1 MNGVPKTTEQYI
13 SHIPA
18 LHTLAAAGWTFMSAE
33 ECLSARGSNREVL
46 LPNML
51 VEVLRKRR
59 FEYRGGEYPLS
70 TNAIEQIVR
79 ELSDA
84 SLHEGLVSSNERFYD
99 KLCLGVTVTEFID
112 GKKHSPTIPIIDWKN
127 PESNSFI
134 VTEELEVLRT
144 GGDRTRRPD
153 VVCYVNGIPL
163 AVVEA
168 KRPDSGNPSKSMID
182 EGISQH
188 LRNQGRDEIPHL
200 FVYSQLLL
208 SVDGT
213 DGRYATTATPA
224 KFWARW
230 REEEFD
236 EDRFSEIKNTP
247 LSDETKDSIFANR
260 PAETRKHFDKL
271 WSEGQSPTD
280 QDRLIVSLLSPRRLL
295 EFVRGYVLFDNRK
308 GKGKIAARYQQFF
321 GVRSLVSAIEKGR
334 GGKEPRGGVVWHT
347 TGSGKSLTMIF
358 LCKALLLHP
367 TLADSRFVVV
377 TDRIDLEKQLARTF
391 LAGGA
396 FGSATAGSKVAA
408 RAKASSGKNL
418 ARRIGAGNERIVFS
432 IVDKFATAS
441 KLPECR
447 NESENIVVLVDEGHR
462 SHEGETH
469 QRMRRALPNACY
481 VAFTGTPLLKEE
493 KTEKRFGPIVHAY
506 TMRRAV
512 EDGAVTPLLY
522 EERVP
527 ELNVDE
533 AAVDEWFEQITAD
546 LSETQKTDITTRW
559 ERAGVYGSAGR
570 IRLIAW
576 DIAVHFS
583 ENFKKLGRGLKG
595 QVATRNRTSA
605 IRYKKYLDETGLVTS
620 EVVISPPD
628 TREGHSEVDEVSE
641 IQEWWEK
648 NVRGNPRDREREVID
663 RFGTGGPPDLLIV
676 VDKLLTGFDEPR
688 NAVLYIDK
696 PLKDHAVIQAVARVN
711 RLHEEKTHGLLVDY
725 RGILKELDASI
736 GEYRN
741 LADRTQCGYD
751 VDDLEGLYG
760 RVDAEYK
767 RLPVLRDRLL
777 EIFSPVRDGAGVEEY
792 RRVLVPRHEEDAE
805 GGSYDARRKTRED
818 FYAALTE
825 FGMCLKTALAS
836 RSFFEDR
843 CFPESLIET
852 YKRELRFFT
861 VLRQIAR
868 RDAGETDYDYG
879 AYEAQ
884 IRKLVDERIE
894 GCIVH
899 ASEIRVP
906 VGELG
911 GGGDDEDPE
920 EWSEQKTRNETEI
933 IRSRIERT
941 IGEMEDDPYA
951 REVFSELLKK
961 AIEEAEGKFG
971 LQLYL
976 PFRELEK
983 KVVARDVET
992 VPGDLADNLRARACY
1007 GVFRLVLG
1015 EDRFESL
1022 DEGELE
1028 EIVRECFHVDEVVRD
1043 AVSAHSLNPQGMEKE
1058 IRKTLLP
1065 RLFGIV
1071 GLADAKKIIERVI
1084 HIARVNRSRGAF

>member
-13 SHIPA
+13 SHVPA

-33 ECLSARGSNREVL
+33 ECLSARGSTREVL
-46 LPNML
+46 LPNVL

-79 ELSDA
+79 ELSDT
-84 SLHEGLVSSNERFYD
+84 SLQEGLLLSNERLYD

-127 PESNSFI
+127 PEANSFI

-144 GGDRTRRPD
+144 DGDRTRRPD
-153 VVCYVNGIPL
+153 MVCYVNGIPL
-163 AVVEA
+163 AVIEA
-168 KRPDSGNPSKSMID
+168 KRPDSGNPNKSMID

-188 LRNQGRDEIPHL
+188 LRNQGRDEIPRL

-236 EDRFSEIKNTP
+236 EDHFSETKNAP
-247 LSDETKDSIFANR
+247 ISDEAKTSILASR
-260 PAETRKHFDKL
+260 PAETRKHFAKL
-271 WSEGQSPTD
+271 WSERQSPTG
-280 QDRLIVSLLSPRRLL
+280 QDKLIVSLLSPRRLL
-295 EFVRGYVLFDNRK
+295 EFVRGYVLFDDRK

-321 GVRSLVSAIEKGR
+321 GVRSLVGAIEKGR
-334 GGKEPRGGVVWHT
+334 GGKGPRGGVVWHT

-358 LCKALLLHP
+358 FCKALLLHP
-367 TLADSRFVVV
+367 KLADSRFVVV
-377 TDRIDLEKQLARTF
+377 TDRVDLEKQLARTF

-396 FGSATAGSKVAA
+396 FGSATAGSKAAA

-432 IVDKFATAS
+432 IIDKFATAS

-462 SHEGETH
+462 GHEGETH
-469 QRMRRALPNACY
+469 QRMRQALPNACY

-512 EDGAVTPLLY
+512 EDGAVAPLLY
-522 EERVP
+522 EARAS
-527 ELNVDE
+527 ELDVDE
-533 AAVDEWFEQITAD
+533 AAVDKWFGEITAD
-546 LSETQKTDITTRW
+546 LSEAQRTDIKRRW
-559 ERAGVYGSAGR
+559 RRAGSVYESASR

-595 QVATRNRTSA
+595 QVATQNRTSA
-605 IRYKKYLDETGLVTS
+605 IRYKKHLDETGLVTS

-628 TREGHSEVDEVSE
+628 TREGHSEVDEGSE

-663 RFGTGGPPDLLIV
+663 RFGTDGPPDLLIV

-696 PLKDHAVIQAVARVN
+696 PLRDHAVIQAVARVN
-711 RLHEEKTHGLLVDY
+711 RLHEEKPHGLLVDY
-725 RGILKELDASI
+725 RGILEELDMSI
-736 GEYRN
+736 EKYRD
-741 LADRTQCGYD
+741 LAVRTQSGYD
-751 VDDLEGLYG
+751 VDDIERLYG

-767 RLPVLRDRLL
+767 RLPVLRDQLL
-777 EIFSPVRDGAGVEEY
+777 KIFSPVKDGAGIEEY
-792 RRVLVPRHEEDAE
+792 RRVLVPRYEEDAE
-805 GGSYDARRKTRED
+805 GGSYDARRKIRED

-825 FGMCLKTALAS
+825 FGMCLKTALSS
-836 RSFFEDR
+836 RSFFDDRR

-894 GCIVH
+894 GRMVH
-899 ASEIRVP
+899 ASEARVP

-911 GGGDDEDPE
+911 GGDEDPE

-933 IRSRIERT
+933 IRSRIKRT
-941 IGEMEDDPYA
+941 IEEMEDDPYA

-971 LQLYL
+971 PQMYL

-992 VPGDLADNLRARACY
+992 VPGDFADNLRARACY

-1022 DEGELE
+1022 GEVELE
-1028 EIVRECFHVDEVVRD
+1028 EVVRECFHMDEVVRD
-1043 AVSAHSLNPQGMEKE
+1043 AVSAHSLNPRETEKE

-1065 RLFGIV
+1065 GLFRIV
-1071 GLADAKKIIERVI
+1071 GLGDAKEIIERVI

>member
-1 MNGVPKTTEQYI
+1 MVNGVPKTTEQYI
-13 SHIPA
+13 SHVPA
-18 LHTLAAAGWTFMSAE
+18 LHTLIAAGWTFMSAE
-33 ECLSARGSNREVL
+33 ECLSVRGSTREVL
-46 LPNML
+46 LPDVL

-59 FEYRGGEYPLS
+59 FEYRGGEYSLS

-79 ELSDA
+79 ELSDT
-84 SLHEGLVSSNERFYD
+84 SLHEGLLSSNERLYD
-99 KLCLGVTVTEFID
+99 KLCLGITVTEFID
-112 GKKHSPTIPIIDWKN
+112 GRKHSTTIPIIDWKN
-127 PESNSFI
+127 PEANSFI

-144 GGDRTRRPD
+144 GGGRTRRPD
-153 VVCYVNGIPL
+153 IVCYVNGIPL
-163 AVVEA
+163 AVIEA
-168 KRPDSGNPSKSMID
+168 KRPDSGNPNKSMID

-188 LRNQGRDEIPHL
+188 LRNQGRDEIPRL

-236 EDRFSEIKNTP
+236 EDRFSEVKNAP
-247 LSDETKDSIFANR
+247 VSDETKASIFASR
-260 PAETRKHFDKL
+260 PAEMREHFDKL
-271 WSEGQSPTD
+271 WSEKRAPTD
-280 QDRLIVSLLSPRRLL
+280 QDKLIISLLSPGRLL
-295 EFVRGYVLFDNRK
+295 EFVRFYVLFDGR
-308 GKGKIAARYQQFF
+308 GSKIVARYQQFF
-321 GVRSLVSAIEKGR
+321 GVRSLVSTIEKSR

-377 TDRIDLEKQLARTF
+377 TDRIDLEKQLSRTF

-396 FGSATAGSKVAA
+396 FGSATAGSKAA
-408 RAKASSGKNL
+408 DRAKASSGKDL

-432 IVDKFATAS
+432 IIDKFATAS

-527 ELNVDE
+527 ELDISR
-533 AAVDEWFEQITAD
+533 AAVDEWFEKITAD
-546 LSETQKTDITTRW
+546 ISETQKADLKKRW
-559 ERAGVYGSAGR
+559 GRAGSVYGSANR
-570 IRLIAW
+570 IRLVAW

-595 QVATRNRTSA
+595 QVATQNRASA
-605 IRYKKYLDETGLVTS
+605 IRYKKCLDETGLVTS

-628 TREGHSEVDEVSE
+628 TREGRSEVDEVSE

-648 NVRGNPRDREREVID
+648 NIRGNSRDYEREVID
-663 RFGTGGPPDLLIV
+663 RFATGGPPDLLIV

-696 PLKDHAVIQAVARVN
+696 QLKEHAVIQAVARVN
-711 RLHEEKTHGLLVDY
+711 RLHEAKPHGLLVDY

-736 GEYRN
+736 EKYRD
-741 LADRTQCGYD
+741 LADRTQRGYD
-751 VDDLEGLYG
+751 IGDLEGLYS

-767 RLPVLRDRLL
+767 RLPGLRDRLL
-777 EIFSPVRDGAGVEEY
+777 GIFSSVKKGGGIEEY
-792 RRVLVPRHEEDAE
+792 RRVLVPRYEEDAE
-805 GGSYDARRKTRED
+805 GGSYDARRKDRED

-825 FGMCLKTALAS
+825 FGMCLKAALSS

-843 CFPESLIET
+843 CFPESLIEA
-852 YKRELRFFT
+852 YKQELRFFT
-861 VLRQIAR
+861 ALRQIAR

-879 AYEAQ
+879 AYESQ

-894 GCIVH
+894 GRMVH
-899 ASEIRVP
+899 ASETRVP
-906 VGELG
+906 VGELAVG
-911 GGGDDEDPE
+911 DEDPKK
-920 EWSEQKTRNETEI
+920 WSEQKTRNETEI
-933 IRSRIERT
+933 IKSRIKRT
-941 IGEMEDDPYA
+941 IEGMEDDPYA

-971 LQLYL
+971 LQMYL

-983 KVVARDVET
+983 KVEARDVET
-992 VPGDLADNLRARACY
+992 VPGDFADNLRARACY

-1015 EDRFESL
+1015 DDRFESL
-1022 DEGELE
+1022 DEENLE
-1028 EIVRECFHVDEVVRD
+1028 EIVRECFHMDEVVRD
-1043 AVSAHSLNPQGMEKE
+1043 AVSAHSLNPQEMEKE

-1065 RLFGIV
+1065 GLFRIV
-1071 GLADAKKIIERVI
+1071 GLDDAKKIIEKVI
-1084 HIARVNRSRGAF
+1084 HVARVNRIRGRSE

>member
-1 MNGVPKTTEQYI
+1 MNGVPKTSEQYI

-18 LHTLAAAGWTFMSAE
+18 LRTLVAMGWTFMSAE
-33 ECLSARGSNREVL
+33 ECLSVRGSTREIL

-59 FEYRGGEYPLS
+59 FEYKGREYSLS
-70 TNAIEQIVR
+70 TNAIDQIVR
-79 ELSDA
+79 ELSDT
-84 SLHEGLVSSNERFYD
+84 SLHEGLLLSNERLYD

-112 GKKHSPTIPIIDWKN
+112 GKKHLPTIPIIDWKN
-127 PESNSFI
+127 PKANSFI

-144 GGDRTRRPD
+144 EGDRTRRPD
-153 VVCYVNGIPL
+153 MVCYVNGIPL
-163 AVVEA
+163 AVIEA
-168 KRPDSGNPSKSMID
+168 KRPESGNPNKSMID
-182 EGISQH
+182 EGISQNI
-188 LRNQGRDEIPHL
+188 RNQGSDEIPRL
-200 FVYSQLLL
+200 FAYSQLLL
-208 SVDGT
+208 SVSGAA
-213 DGRYATTATPA
+213 GRYATTGTPA

-236 EDRFSEIKNTP
+236 EEHFSKIKNTP
-247 LSDETKDSIFANR
+247 LSGETKDSIFANR
-260 PAETRKHFDKL
+260 PAEMREYFDKL
-271 WSEGQSPTD
+271 WSEKQLPTD
-280 QDRLIVSLLSPRRLL
+280 QDRLIISLLSSERLL
-295 EFVRGYVLFDNRK
+295 EFVRFYVLFTS

-321 GVRSLVSAIEKGR
+321 GVRSLIRRIEESR
-334 GGKEPRGGVVWHT
+334 VGKEPRGGVVWHT
-347 TGSGKSLTMIF
+347 TGSGKSLTMVF

-367 TLADSRFVVV
+367 TLANSRFVVV

-396 FGSATAGSKVAA
+396 FGSAVAGSRAAA
-408 RAKASSGKNL
+408 RAKASSGRNL
-418 ARRIGAGNERIVFS
+418 AKRIGGGNERIVFS
-432 IVDKFATAS
+432 IIDKFATAS
-441 KLPECR
+441 KLSECR
-447 NESENIVVLVDEGHR
+447 NESEDIVVLVDEGHR

-469 QRMRRALPNACY
+469 QRMRQALPNACY
-481 VAFTGTPLLKEE
+481 IAFTGTPLLKEE

-527 ELNVDE
+527 ELDMDK
-533 AAVDEWFEQITAD
+533 AAVDEWFEKITAD
-546 LSETQKTDITTRW
+546 LSKTHKTDLKKRW
-559 ERAGVYGSAGR
+559 GRAGSVYDSANR
-570 IRLIAW
+570 ISLIAW
-576 DIAVHFS
+576 DIAVHFN

-628 TREGHSEVDEVSE
+628 TREGHSEIDEVPE
-641 IQEWWEK
+641 IQEWWKK
-648 NVRGNPRDREREVID
+648 NVQGNPRDYERNVID
-663 RFGTGGPPDLLIV
+663 RFATDGSPDLLIV

-696 PLKDHAVIQAVARVN
+696 PLRDHAVIQAVARVN
-711 RLHEEKTHGLLVDY
+711 RLHDEKPHGLLVDY
-725 RGILKELDASI
+725 RGILKELDSAI
-736 GEYRN
+736 EEYQN
-741 LADRTQCGYD
+741 LADRTQRGYD
-751 VDDLEGLYG
+751 IDDLKGLYS

-767 RLPVLRDRLL
+767 RLPGLRDRLL
-777 EIFSPVRDGAGVEEY
+777 EIFSSVKNREDVEQY
-792 RRVLVPRHEEDAE
+792 RQVLVPRYEEDAE
-805 GGSYDARRKTRED
+805 GGSYDVRQKNRED

-825 FGMCLKTALAS
+825 FGMCLKTALSS

-843 CFPESLIET
+843 CFPKSLIET
-852 YKRELRFFT
+852 YKWELRFFT
-861 VLRQIAR
+861 YLRQIAR

-884 IRKLVDERIE
+884 VRRLVDERIK
-894 GCIVH
+894 GRRIH
-899 ASEIRVP
+899 PSDTQVP
-906 VGELG
+906 VGKLG
-911 GGGDDEDPE
+911 EGNKKPE
-920 EWSEQKTRNETEI
+920 QWTEQKTRNETEI
-933 IRSRIERT
+933 IRSRIKRT
-941 IGEMEDDPYA
+941 IEEMEDDPYA

-971 LQLYL
+971 LQMHL

-992 VPGDLADNLRARACY
+992 VPGALADNLRARACY

-1022 DEGELE
+1022 DEARLE
-1028 EIVRECFHVDEVVRD
+1028 KIVRESLYIDEVVSD
-1043 AVSAHSLNPQGMEKE
+1043 AVSAHSLNPQEMEKE

-1065 RLFGIV
+1065 RLFEMV
-1071 GLADAKKIIERVI
+1071 GLDDAKEIIERVI